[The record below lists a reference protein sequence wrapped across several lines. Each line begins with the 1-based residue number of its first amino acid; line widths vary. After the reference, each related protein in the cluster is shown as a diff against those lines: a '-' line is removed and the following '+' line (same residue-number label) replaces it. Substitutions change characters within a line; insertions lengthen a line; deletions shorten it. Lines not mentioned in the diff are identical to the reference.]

1 MAAFTADA
9 LATERLDDSAFAGLH
24 AFLNL
29 ARNVSL
35 DGLPVTWHLPGPLT
49 IGASLYAAGVEPAE
63 AFALAIKVV
72 RSKLRDVAAEIS
84 GALPASPQLVM
95 LDEPALADLMS
106 PDFPIPPDH
115 AIDVISSAMAS
126 LPVDVV
132 VGIHCEELCDLAT
145 MLAAG
150 PGVISVPVDEKLLD
164 WAGYI
169 NRFLDDG
176 GVIAWGVVPTGGP
189 LASTS
194 ERYWRQLSELWCELV
209 ARGCDPVA
217 LRRQSMVTPG
227 GSLDAHAVSVARRLA
242 RMTAEISKRV
252 KDQANATR
260 FALGA

>member
-1 MAAFTADA
+1 
-9 LATERLDDSAFAGLH
+9 
-24 AFLNL
+24 
-29 ARNVSL
+29 
-35 DGLPVTWHLPGPLT
+35 
-49 IGASLYAAGVEPAE
+49 
-63 AFALAIKVV
+63 
-72 RSKLRDVAAEIS
+72 
-84 GALPASPQLVM
+84 M

-126 LPVDVV
+126 IAGAAV

-150 PGVISVPVDEKLLD
+150 PGVISVPVDEKLVD

-189 LASTS
+189 IASTS

-242 RMTAEISKRV
+242 RMTAEIAKRV